1 MQIDEQREREIKD
14 VFKVML
20 EYDTMNSENT
30 SAKTETLNR
39 LVASMSADK
48 GERKDIAT
56 SLKKAYKEYKEEQQ
70 GKPDTLNDMLTFVRI
85 TCRGKDV
92 E

>member
-1 MQIDEQREREIKD
+1 MQIDEQRGKEIKD
-14 VFKVML
+14 VFKLML

-30 SAKTETLNR
+30 SAKTEAINR
-39 LVASMSADK
+39 LAASMSADK
-48 GERKDIAT
+48 GEQKEIAG
-56 SLKKAYKEYKEEQQ
+56 SLKKAYKEYKEEQE
-70 GKPDTLNDMLTFVRI
+70 GKPDTLNDMLTIVRL